1 MILGSIV
8 DGIVIDHI
16 PAERGMDI
24 YKYLSLDELD
34 CEVAFIKNAKSEKF
48 GKKDILKINEI
59 IDLDYDMLGFI
70 DPRITVNIIK
80 NGERFEKIHPSLP
93 KTLTGI
99 ISCKNPRC
107 ITSVERDLPHVFTL
121 TDPDKKT
128 YRCVYCET
136 KAETK

>member
-80 NGERFEKIHPSLP
+80 NGERVEKIHPSLP

-99 ISCKNPRC
+99 ITCKNPRC
-107 ITSVERDLPHVFTL
+107 ITSIERDLPHVFTL

-128 YRCVYCET
+128 YRCIYCET
-136 KAETK
+136 KAENK

>member
-80 NGERFEKIHPSLP
+80 NGERVEKIHPSLP

-99 ISCKNPRC
+99 ITCKNPRC

-121 TDPDKKT
+121 TDSDKKT
-128 YRCVYCET
+128 YRCIYCET
-136 KAETK
+136 KAENK

>member
-80 NGERFEKIHPSLP
+80 NGERVEKIHPSLP

>member
-59 IDLDYDMLGFI
+59 IDLNYDMLGFI

-80 NGERFEKIHPSLP
+80 NGERVEKIHPSLP

-99 ISCKNPRC
+99 ITCKNPRC

-128 YRCVYCET
+128 YRCIYCET
-136 KAETK
+136 KAENK

>member
-80 NGERFEKIHPSLP
+80 NGERVEKIHPSLP

-99 ISCKNPRC
+99 ITCKNPRC

>member
-80 NGERFEKIHPSLP
+80 NGERIEKIHPSLP

-99 ISCKNPRC
+99 ITCKNPRC

-128 YRCVYCET
+128 YRCIYCET
-136 KAETK
+136 KAEKN